1 MRKVKYLISR
11 VINMDYKGMLRCV
24 KRVHKASKKNSVF
37 LFLDMV
43 YSGFKYQA
51 GYMDYEMFNMYDLNK
66 NERKKILTR
75 GKNDAYIARLNDKEV
90 RQLFKNKPQFNER
103 FKDYI
108 GRDWF
113 LINGENEKEFEEF
126 LAGRDRVIIKPV
138 GLCCGQGIEIVPLA
152 DKNPKELYQ
161 HLIKTD
167 RLLVEE
173 VLEQNEEM
181 SRLYPNAVNTVR
193 IVTVVSDKGT
203 VSIVGTYVRIG
214 AGGNA
219 VDNFNHGGISSPVN
233 RKTGIIE
240 HKARNKEKQYF
251 DKHPDT
257 GTQILGFQIPHWKE
271 ILDFARRMAK
281 EVKEVRYVG
290 WDICITKTGLAV
302 VEANEYPGNDLYQLP
317 KENIGTCNIID
328 AALAR

>member
-1 MRKVKYLISR
+1 MKKIKYLLNRILR
-11 VINMDYKGMLRCV
+11 MDYKGLFRTV
-24 KRVHKASKKNSVF
+24 NRVHKTSKKNRIF
-37 LFLDMV
+37 LFFDIV

-51 GYMDYEMFNMYDLNK
+51 GYMDYEMFDMCHLNK
-66 NERKKILTR
+66 KERSVILTR
-75 GKNDAYIARLNDKEV
+75 GKNDAYVARLNDKEV
-90 RQLFKNKPQFNER
+90 RQLFKDKPRFNER
-103 FKDYI
+103 FKDYV

-113 LINGENEKEFEEF
+113 LIDGNNEKEFEKF
-126 LAGRDRVIIKPV
+126 LEGRDKVIIKPV
-138 GLCCGQGIEIVPLA
+138 GLCCGQGIEIVSLEGK
-152 DKNPKELYQ
+152 DPKEFYDY
-161 HLIKTD
+161 LIKTD
-167 RLLVEE
+167 RLLVEQI
-173 VLEQNEEM
+173 LEQNEEM
-181 SRLYPNAVNTVR
+181 SKLYPNAVNTIR

-203 VSIVGTYVRIG
+203 VSVVGTYIRMG

-233 RKTGIIE
+233 RKTGVIE
-240 HKARNKEKQYF
+240 HKARNKETKYF

-257 GTQILGFQIPHWKE
+257 GTPIVGFQIPKWDE
-271 ILDFARRMAK
+271 ILAFAKKMAK

>member
-1 MRKVKYLISR
+1 
-11 VINMDYKGMLRCV
+11 
-24 KRVHKASKKNSVF
+24 
-37 LFLDMV
+37 
-43 YSGFKYQA
+43 
-51 GYMDYEMFNMYDLNK
+51 
-66 NERKKILTR
+66 
-75 GKNDAYIARLNDKEV
+75 
-90 RQLFKNKPQFNER
+90 
-103 FKDYI
+103 
-108 GRDWF
+108 
-113 LINGENEKEFEEF
+113 
-126 LAGRDRVIIKPV
+126 
-138 GLCCGQGIEIVPLA
+138 
-152 DKNPKELYQ
+152 
-161 HLIKTD
+161 
-167 RLLVEE
+167 
-173 VLEQNEEM
+173 M
-181 SRLYPNAVNTVR
+181 SRLYTNAVNTVR
-193 IVTVVSDKGT
+193 IVTVVSDRGT